1 MWRKER
7 EKKKKKKK
15 KKRKKSGQEKERKV
29 KRRRNLLGGAK
40 FRGKQKEEL
49 SGCVCTN
56 NVHIHD
62 VQVKRSNAS
71 IVLTS
76 TAEGNAMAGSGM
88 VSAVQS

>member
-1 MWRKER
+1 MA
-7 EKKKKKKK
+7 KKKK
-15 KKRKKSGQEKERKV
+15 EKWRGDATSF
-29 KRRRNLLGGAK
+29 GGAK